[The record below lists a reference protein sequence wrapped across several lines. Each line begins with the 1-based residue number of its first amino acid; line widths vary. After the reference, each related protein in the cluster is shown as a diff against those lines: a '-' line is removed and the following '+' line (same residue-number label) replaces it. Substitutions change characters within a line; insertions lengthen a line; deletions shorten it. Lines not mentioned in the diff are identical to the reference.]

1 MKILGIVGSMRKN
14 KNTATV
20 VDQVIKDMNQINPE
34 ITGDIIYTVDK
45 TLNPCKV
52 ICSSYCSK
60 HAYQCSTSDDVM
72 DILQQMINADALVI
86 GTPLYFRAPPAKF
99 QSLIERLIS
108 IFFYYESQGD
118 KNIISPLK
126 GKPCGLVGVTEYSN
140 PHQMLEYLHDFCTVL
155 GMKPVL
161 LDKFPYLGVAG
172 QGDIT
177 KNSVFN
183 PFDRSKDLAHALL
196 NELSKSLH

>member
-1 MKILGIVGSMRKN
+1 MLVN
-14 KNTATV
+14 
-20 VDQVIKDMNQINPE
+20 QVIKNMKEINVE
-34 ITGDIIYTVDK
+34 ITSDIIYTVDK

-60 HAYQCSTSDDVM
+60 HAFQCSTSDDVM
-72 DILQQMINADALVI
+72 DILQQMIKADALVI

-99 QSLIERLIS
+99 QALIERLIS
-108 IFFYYESQGD
+108 IFFYYETHGD
-118 KNIISPLK
+118 EKIISPLK
-126 GKPCGLVGVTEYSN
+126 GKPCGLVAVTEYSN
-140 PHQMLEYLHDFCTVL
+140 PHIMLEYLHDFCTVL

-177 KNSVFN
+177 KDSVFN
-183 PFDRSKDLAHALL
+183 PFDKSRELAQILF
-196 NELSKSLH
+196 NELSR